1 MNIPLMVALMWVFGA
16 LVHGIPTTR
25 HTNIKCEDK
34 DKSFGEIKECRLK
47 VLGRGIIGANVYY
60 KVKKLPVKTV
70 HVNFSVWKRL
80 SGYHPYLFNTTVDLC
95 HIIKHPNPSNVF
107 FYFYGAL
114 RPFINANHSCPFN
127 VSYVSNIFLQWFSSN
142 FSISQHDIILKDFV
156 LDDKMFSIVPV
167 HRGNYMFVIQIMAND
182 AWRATVFSY
191 LDINVDK
198 V

>member
-1 MNIPLMVALMWVFGA
+1 MWVFGA

-127 VSYVSNIFLQWFSSN
+127 
-142 FSISQHDIILKDFV
+142 HDIILKDFV

-167 HRGNYMFVIQIMAND
+167 HRGNYMFVIKIMAND

>member
-25 HTNIKCEDK
+25 HTNIKCEDR

-127 VSYVSNIFLQWFSSN
+127 
-142 FSISQHDIILKDFV
+142 HDIILKNFI
-156 LDDKMFSIVPV
+156 LDDKMFTIVPV
-167 HRGNYMFVIQIMAND
+167 PRGNYMFVIKIMAND

-198 V
+198 L